1 MDIAHEALI
10 RGWSRL
16 REWIEQD
23 RAALHTHQRFT
34 EAASEWQNSGRDESF
49 LYHGTRLAHAEEWAS
64 TYADDLNPMEQA
76 FLDASLVLRKQAET
90 EKEAQRQRELE
101 TARRLAEEAEA
112 RRQAEEQRAVALFH
126 ALEQQRELDR
136 FKSEFIQNASHELRT
151 PLALLRGYTELLDA
165 GDLGELQPEQQHV
178 VSIIAN
184 HAQTLLRLVEDLTTS
199 LAIEMQQ
206 YKREPV
212 DLAGLAHELLTSFQ
226 VVAEQN
232 GLTLIYDI
240 VPDLPLISGDLY
252 LLRRML
258 DNLLDHTF
266 KLTPAGGVVTMRL
279 WWEKTSVVL
288 EVTDTGT
295 GIPADQLER
304 VFERFYQVD
313 GSNTRRYGG
322 TGLGLALVK
331 QVVDAH
337 GGQITI
343 QSSVGE
349 GSTFQITLPLG

>member
-1 MDIAHEALI
+1 MGRVWPTQKSGPALMPMI
-10 RGWSRL
+10 STRWSKHFWMPAWSCANRLKQRKRHSDNANWRLLAGWL
-16 REWIEQD
+16 R
-23 RAALHTHQRFT
+23 R
-34 EAASEWQNSGRDESF
+34 
-49 LYHGTRLAHAEEWAS
+49 
-64 TYADDLNPMEQA
+64 P
-76 FLDASLVLRKQAET
+76 K
-90 EKEAQRQRELE
+90 
-101 TARRLAEEAEA
+101 
-112 RRQAEEQRAVALFH
+112 RAVK
-126 ALEQQRELDR
+126 QKSSELSR
-136 FKSEFIQNASHELRT
+136 YSMPWSNSKSEFIQNASHELRT

-206 YKREPV
+206 YKRKPV

-322 TGLGLALVK
+322 AGLGLALVK